1 MTHEIL
7 RPEARELIDPNVP
20 VERLATGFTFTEG
33 PVWHPV
39 EHHLLFSDMPADV
52 RRRWTPGGGI
62 EEVVRPSNKANGLT
76 YDAQLDLL
84 VCEHATSSVVRFTKD
99 GRREVLASHFE
110 GKELNSPN
118 DLCVRSDGSIYFSD
132 PWYGRMPVYGVER
145 PRELGFQGVY
155 RIPPLGGPPQLLVE
169 RYLFDQPN
177 GLCFSPD
184 EKLLY
189 VNDTVQ
195 ALIRA
200 FEVKPDGSLGAGS
213 IFASGIRSE
222 LEPGVPDGM
231 KCDERGNVWCTGPGG
246 VWIFDREGR
255 HIATVRVPE
264 LVANLAW
271 GGEDWRTLF
280 LTASRSL
287 YALRTKVG
295 PRIEPY
301 MRAAARASRT
311 AAAARSGAARPSAGG
326 AREPARA
333 LQPVEGFRLDPG
345 RCALLIQDMQNDVV
359 MEGGA
364 FAASGAPRHC
374 TEQNAIA
381 NIARLAAHCRR
392 VGVPV
397 IHIWFV
403 VEPGAPGVTLNC
415 PLFEGLV
422 ESKGLVR
429 GTWGVAPVPGLEPQ
443 PGDIVVEKMR
453 MSAWEGT
460 KLEIVLKALG
470 RDILIDTGA
479 WTNMSIEHTARTGAD
494 KGYVMIVPED
504 ACSTMNA
511 DWHRASIDYAMR
523 NVAAVTTTDAVI
535 RALGG

>member
-1 MTHEIL
+1 MAHEIL
-7 RPEARELIDPNVP
+7 RPEARELVDPDSA
-20 VERLATGFTFTEG
+20 VEQLATGFTFTEG

-52 RRRWTPGGGI
+52 RRRWTPGVGI
-62 EEVVRPSNKANGLT
+62 EEVMRPSNKANGLT
-76 YDAQLDLL
+76 YDAQLNLL
-84 VCEHATSSVVRFTKD
+84 ACEHATSSLVRFTRD

-118 DLCVRSDGSIYFSD
+118 DVCVRSDGSIYFSD

-155 RIPPLGGPPQLLVE
+155 RIPPQGGPPQLLVE

-184 EKLLY
+184 EKILY

-200 FEVKPDGSLGAGS
+200 FEVKPDGSLGAGW

-246 VWIFDREGR
+246 VWVFDREGR
-255 HIATVRVPE
+255 HVATVRVPE

-280 LTASRSL
+280 LTACRSL
-287 YALRTKVG
+287 YAVRTKVG
-295 PRIEPY
+295 PRREPY
-301 MRAAARASRT
+301 MRAAT
-311 AAAARSGAARPSAGG
+311 AAAASAAGRTASSRTSSGG

-333 LQPVEGFRLDPG
+333 IEAVEGFRLDPA

-364 FAASGAPRHC
+364 FAASGSPQHC
-374 TEQNAIA
+374 KEQNAIA
-381 NIARLAAHCRR
+381 NIARLAEHCRR

-429 GTWGVAPVPGLEPQ
+429 GTWGAAPVKGLEPQ
-443 PGDIVVEKMR
+443 PGDLVVEKMR

-494 KGYVMIVPED
+494 KGYVIVVPED

>member
-1 MTHEIL
+1 MAHEIL
-7 RPEARELIDPNVP
+7 RPEARELIDPDAP
-20 VERLATGFTFTEG
+20 VEQLATGFTFTEG

-52 RRRWTPGGGI
+52 RRRWTPGVGI
-62 EEVVRPSNKANGLT
+62 EEVMRPSNKANGLT
-76 YDAQLDLL
+76 YDARLNLL
-84 VCEHATSSVVRFTKD
+84 ACEHATSSVVRFTAD

-155 RIPPLGGPPQLLVE
+155 RIPPQGGPPQLLVE

-200 FEVKPDGSLGAGS
+200 FEVKSDGSLGAGW
-213 IFASGIRSE
+213 ILASGIRSE

-231 KCDERGNVWCTGPGG
+231 KCDERGNIWCTGPGG

-255 HIATVRVPE
+255 HLATVRVPE

-287 YALRTKVG
+287 YAVRTKVG
-295 PRIEPY
+295 PRPEPY
-301 MRAAARASRT
+301 MRAAANMAAGAAT
-311 AAAARSGAARPSAGG
+311 ARPSAARPSAGG

-333 LQPVEGFRLDPG
+333 LHPVESFRLDPG

-364 FAASGAPRHC
+364 FAASGSPQHC
-374 TEQNAIA
+374 KEQNAIA

-397 IHIWFV
+397 IHVWFV

-429 GTWGVAPVPGLEPQ
+429 GTWGVAPVKGLEPQ
-443 PGDIVVEKMR
+443 PGDLVVEKMR

-504 ACSTMNA
+504 ACATMNA

>member
-1 MTHEIL
+1 MAHEIL
-7 RPEARELIDPNVP
+7 RPEARALIDPDSP
-20 VERLATGFTFTEG
+20 VEQLATGFTFTEG

-39 EHHLLFSDMPADV
+39 EHHLLFSDMPADL
-52 RRRWTPGGGI
+52 RRRWTPGAGI
-62 EEVVRPSNKANGLT
+62 EEVMRPSNKSNGLT
-76 YDAQLDLL
+76 YDAQLNLL
-84 VCEHATSSVVRFTKD
+84 ACEHSTSALVRFTRD

-118 DLCVRSDGSIYFSD
+118 DVCVRSDGSIYFSD

-155 RIPPLGGPPQLLVE
+155 RLPPQGGPPQLLVE

-184 EKLLY
+184 EQILY

-200 FEVKPDGSLGAGS
+200 FEVKPDGSLGAGR

-255 HIATVRVPE
+255 HVATVRVPE

-280 LTASRSL
+280 MTASRSL
-287 YALRTKVG
+287 YAVRTKVG
-295 PRIEPY
+295 PRREPY
-301 MRAAARASRT
+301 MRAATASAGNTAGRAAASRSTSVGARA
-311 AAAARSGAARPSAGG
+311 
-326 AREPARA
+326 PARA
-333 LQPVEGFRLDPG
+333 IEPADGFRVDPA

-359 MEGGA
+359 MQGGA
-364 FAASGAPRHC
+364 FAASGSPQHC
-374 TEQNAIA
+374 QEQNAIA
-381 NIARLAAHCRR
+381 NIARLAEHCRR

-429 GTWGVAPVPGLEPQ
+429 GTWGVAPVKGLEPQ
-443 PGDIVVEKMR
+443 PGDLVVEKMR

-494 KGYVMIVPED
+494 KGYVILVPED